1 MSAPALRR
9 EESLGLA
16 LAVAGHAALFAWM
29 IWQEPP
35 PPPPL
40 PERMTVTISDE
51 VGLTSAAPAP
61 QVEAAPDKG
70 PELGEAPPPPAPEPV
85 AVAKPAPVP
94 PRPVPAPAK
103 VAAKPVVP
111 PVKPAAKQA
120 QIGPKAP
127 PKPGKA
133 GASVFDNA
141 FSKGF
146 AGAKPN
152 GKAAGVPAVAT
163 GQQRSSWSSQIGGK
177 VASRLRGCGVT
188 GLDIASLFID
198 VRFTLAVDG
207 SIQSIDDI
215 GQVQGTTPA
224 NQAQAAPFKAC
235 AIRAIK
241 LSAPF
246 TGLPPEFYNDWK
258 VRKMRLRLREQNL

>member
-16 LAVAGHAALFAWM
+16 LALAGHAVLFAWM
-29 IWQEPP
+29 VWQKPA

-70 PELGEAPPPPAPEPV
+70 PEIGEAPPPPAPEPV
-85 AVAKPAPVP
+85 QVAKSAPVP
-94 PRPVPAPAK
+94 PRPVPAPVK
-103 VAAKPVVP
+103 LAAKPAAQ
-111 PVKPAAKQA
+111 PVKPAAKPSLTGQKL
-120 QIGPKAP
+120 PT
-127 PKPGKA
+127 KPATKA
-133 GASVFDNA
+133 GASSFDDMFKNLP
-141 FSKGF
+141 
-146 AGAKPN
+146 GAKPN
-152 GKAAGVPAVAT
+152 GKAVGPPAVAT
-163 GQQRSSWSSQIGGK
+163 GQQKSSWNSRIGGK
-177 VASRLRGCGVT
+177 VVSRLSACGLT
-188 GLDIASLFID
+188 GLDIEKLSIEI
-198 VRFTLAVDG
+198 RFTLAVDG

-215 GQVQGTTPA
+215 GQVQGSNAA

-235 AIRAIK
+235 AVRAIK
-241 LSAPF
+241 LAAPF

-258 VRKMRLRLREQNL
+258 VRKMRLKLQERR

>member
-16 LAVAGHAALFAWM
+16 LALAGHAALFAWM
-29 IWQEPP
+29 VWQEPAALP
-35 PPPPL
+35 PP

-70 PELGEAPPPPAPEPV
+70 PEIGEAPPPPAPEPV
-85 AVAKPAPVP
+85 QVAKPAPVP

-103 VAAKPVVP
+103 VAAKPAAQ
-111 PVKPAAKQA
+111 PVKPAAKQPQTA
-120 QIGPKAP
+120 QKLP
-127 PKPGKA
+127 PKPGKP
-133 GASVFDNA
+133 GASVFDTA
-141 FSKGF
+141 FSKGIP
-146 AGAKPN
+146 GAKPN
-152 GKAAGVPAVAT
+152 GKATGVPAAAT
-163 GQQRSSWSSQIGGK
+163 GQQRSSWSSLIGGK

-188 GLDIASLFID
+188 GLDITSLFID

-235 AIRAIK
+235 AVRAIK

-246 TGLPPEFYNDWK
+246 TGLPPEYYNDWK
-258 VRKMRLRLREQNL
+258 VRRMRLKLREQNL

>member
-29 IWQEPP
+29 IWQKPAALPP
-35 PPPPL
+35 P

-61 QVEAAPDKG
+61 QAEAAPDKG
-70 PELGEAPPPPAPEPV
+70 PEIGEAPPPPAPEPV

-103 VAAKPVVP
+103 VAAKPAAQ
-111 PVKPAAKQA
+111 PVKPAAKQPQTA
-120 QIGPKAP
+120 QKVP
-127 PKPGKA
+127 PK
-133 GASVFDNA
+133 S
-141 FSKGF
+141 
-146 AGAKPN
+146 GAKTGATSFDDMFKNMPGAKTQ
-152 GKAAGVPAVAT
+152 GKAATAPAAAT
-163 GQQRSSWSSQIGGK
+163 GQQKSSWNSRIGGK
-177 VASRLRGCGVT
+177 VVSRLDACGLT
-188 GLDIASLFID
+188 GLDIEKLSI
-198 VRFTLAVDG
+198 VIRFTLAVDG

-215 GQVQGTTPA
+215 GQVQGSNAA

-235 AIRAIK
+235 AVRAIK
-241 LSAPF
+241 LAAPF

-258 VRKMRLRLREQNL
+258 LRKMRLSLQERR